1 LTRYVIDT
9 NLYIRATRDPSAHAA
24 LERFVLAF
32 APELYLHAVVAMEL
46 LTGATSADLEL
57 RTRAN
62 YLAPLEKRGRV
73 ITPTYEAWSR
83 TGAALAGLLRAKRLS
98 PGPGIRRSLVNDC
111 LIAATAQ
118 DEDFVLITDNPNDF
132 EMLAGVL
139 PMKQAL
145 PWPKDV

>member
-1 LTRYVIDT
+1 VTRYVIDT
-9 NLYIRATRDPSAHAA
+9 NLYIRATREPAAHAE

-32 APELYLHAVVAMEL
+32 APELYLHAVVALEL
-46 LTGATSADLEL
+46 LTGATSAELAL

-62 YLAPLEKRGRV
+62 YLAPLEERGRV

-83 TGAALAGLLRAKRLS
+83 AGSALARLLREKKVS

-118 DEDFVLITDNPNDF
+118 EEEFVLITDNAADF
-132 EMLAGVL
+132 ELLAPVL
-139 PMKQAL
+139 PMKQVD
-145 PWPKDV
+145 PWPAD